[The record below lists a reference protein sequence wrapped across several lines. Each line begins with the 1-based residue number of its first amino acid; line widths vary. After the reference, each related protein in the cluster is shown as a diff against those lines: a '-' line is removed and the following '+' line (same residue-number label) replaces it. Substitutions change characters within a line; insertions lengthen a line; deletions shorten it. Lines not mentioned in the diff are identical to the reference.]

1 MSKKLIFP
9 HGFPQR
15 GEIYLVDFNRRK
27 GREIRKIRPALVL
40 SNNVQNEHDIFLTMA
55 PLTSDEMEIT
65 RPFEIVVNG
74 SGLDKP
80 SKILLNQI
88 HSVDKE
94 ARLREYLGQVED
106 KVVLAVNKALK
117 LVLALE

>member
-1 MSKKLIFP
+1 MSEKLI
-9 HGFPQR
+9 FPQR

-27 GREIRKIRPALVL
+27 GREIKKIRPALVV

-55 PLTSDEMEIT
+55 PLTGDEMEII
-65 RPFEIVVNG
+65 RPFEIAISG

-88 HSVDKE
+88 HSIDK
-94 ARLREYLGQVED
+94 AVRLRIYVGQVED
-106 KVVLAVNKALK
+106 NVILAVNKALK
-117 LVLALE
+117 LVLNLE